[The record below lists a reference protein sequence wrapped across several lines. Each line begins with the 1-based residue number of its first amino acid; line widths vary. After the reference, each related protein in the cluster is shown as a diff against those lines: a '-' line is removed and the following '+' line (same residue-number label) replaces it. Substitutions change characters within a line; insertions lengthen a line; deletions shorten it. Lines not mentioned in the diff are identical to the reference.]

1 MHNAVGQFEVFP
13 SRGWLIVPIRRGTTS
28 KGGVAQLEDGLTED
42 VEWEYHTF
50 SFSLY
55 EV

>member
-1 MHNAVGQFEVFP
+1 MHNAVGRFEAFP
-13 SRGWLIVPIRRGTTS
+13 SRGWLIVTIKRGVLS
-28 KGGVAQLEDGLTED
+28 EGGVVQLEDGWTED

-50 SFSLY
+50 SFSSY